1 MSESMSTITIP
12 PSACSAGFFTSHLGG
27 YGNQLPESVIDLF
40 RLSGLEFASIGS
52 GNGKIEKW
60 LVDETGATI
69 TCVDPDPTAYTPGQ
83 VMIAPEFS
91 KVDGLISSRP
101 DSVGNIGV
109 LLVWPSPNDGGGF
122 GSDDADDADDADDE
136 SKVGYDLEAIQK
148 LNPPVIVLMYASCGA
163 SGSEDLQEWVYS
175 HEGYTAVMKDERPR
189 ETFIG
194 TICYELLVLVRDDW
208 DKADEVKKIFS

>member
-1 MSESMSTITIP
+1 MSKSMSTITIP

-27 YGNQLPESVIDLF
+27 YGNKLPESVIDLF

-60 LVDETGATI
+60 LVDETDATI

-91 KVDGLISSRP
+91 TVDGLISSRP

-109 LLVWPSPNDGGGF
+109 LLVWPSPNSGGGF
-122 GSDDADDADDADDE
+122 GFDDADEE
-136 SKVGYDLEAIQK
+136 SKVGYDLDAIQQ

-175 HEGYTAVMKDERPR
+175 HEGYTAVLKDEHPS

-194 TICYELLVLVRDDW
+194 TLRYELLVLVRDDW
-208 DKADEVKKIFS
+208 DKVDEVKKIFS